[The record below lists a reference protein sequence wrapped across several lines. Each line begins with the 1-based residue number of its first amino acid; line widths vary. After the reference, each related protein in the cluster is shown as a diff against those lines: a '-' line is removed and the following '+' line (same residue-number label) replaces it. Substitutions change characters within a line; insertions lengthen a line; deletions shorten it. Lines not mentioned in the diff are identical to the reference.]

1 MSLVIPNTLGN
12 KSGQAQLGLLDENFT
27 YIVNALN
34 PLMPVNNKTTLGT
47 VSAGNPTINPT
58 SLSLGGDYSSVAGQN
73 LKLKLSDTGTLSS
86 DFGIGISAWQQDYVV
101 PLSAS
106 HVFYVNAAER
116 LRISE
121 TSITLSTS
129 CYSSGY
135 LNAQGNIPNT
145 GNIAT
150 SVGGLGSIMV
160 QGPNASTAAYMC
172 FHKPGNYAAYFGI
185 DTDNYFAIG
194 GWSAGAGLANF
205 KANIVTARST
215 AKAWAYLVNG
225 IIVASHNI
233 SAVSKPGTGR
243 YLFTMT
249 TAMADTNYAV
259 GLTASGNVSVQHCN
273 GYIDSPIGSAGT
285 YVHSTTQFQIG
296 FWNSANSGNIA
307 DQTYLSVIVYGN

>member
-135 LNAQGNIPNT
+135 LNAPP
-145 GNIAT
+145 
-150 SVGGLGSIMV
+150 LM
-160 QGPNASTAAYMC
+160 
-172 FHKPGNYAAYFGI
+172 
-185 DTDNYFAIG
+185 
-194 GWSAGAGLANF
+194 
-205 KANIVTARST
+205 R
-215 AKAWAYLVNG
+215 
-225 IIVASHNI
+225 
-233 SAVSKPGTGR
+233 
-243 YLFTMT
+243 
-249 TAMADTNYAV
+249 
-259 GLTASGNVSVQHCN
+259 
-273 GYIDSPIGSAGT
+273 
-285 YVHSTTQFQIG
+285 QI
-296 FWNSANSGNIA
+296 NLPS
-307 DQTYLSVIVYGN
+307 